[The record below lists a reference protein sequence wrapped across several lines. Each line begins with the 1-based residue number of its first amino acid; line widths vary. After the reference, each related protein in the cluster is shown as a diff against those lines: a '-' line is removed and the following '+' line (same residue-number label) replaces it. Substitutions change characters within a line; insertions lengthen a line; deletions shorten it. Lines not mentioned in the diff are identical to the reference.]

1 VTVWTLS
8 NSAVTYTLT
17 ANVENLTLTGAG
29 AINGT
34 GNTLNN
40 TLIGNGA
47 ANTLNGGAG
56 ADTMTGGMGND
67 TYVVDNAGDVVV
79 ENAGG
84 GTDTVSTSIS
94 YTLSSDVENLTLT
107 GAGAISGTGN
117 ALANSITGNAANNN
131 LNGEAGND
139 TLNGGAGADIMQG
152 GTGNDTYTVDNAGD
166 VIVELAGE
174 GVDLVNC
181 SVTYTLSAEVETLTL
196 ASTGG
201 AISGTGNALD
211 NVILA
216 TPPTTRWMAVP
227 VTTRSMVPV
236 VPIRW

>member
-8 NSAVTYTLT
+8 QQRR
-17 ANVENLTLTGAG
+17 NVHAHCQRRKSNAHGRG

-47 ANTLNGGAG
+47 ANTLNGGVG
-56 ADTMTGGMGND
+56 ADTMTGGAGND

-107 GAGAISGTGN
+107 GAGAISGT
-117 ALANSITGNAANNN
+117 AMRWQTHHWMPPYNN
-131 LNGEAGND
+131 LNGDAGND
-139 TLNGGAGADIMQG
+139 TLNGSAGADIMQG
-152 GTGNDTYTVDNAGD
+152 GTGNDTYTVDNA
-166 VIVELAGE
+166 
-174 GVDLVNC
+174 
-181 SVTYTLSAEVETLTL
+181 
-196 ASTGG
+196 
-201 AISGTGNALD
+201 
-211 NVILA
+211 A
-216 TPPTTRWMAVP
+216 T
-227 VTTRSMVPV
+227 
-236 VPIRW
+236 